1 MTTAMEALL
10 LLILI
15 FCLVLAVY
23 FVFAIVSICYFL
35 CCCDQRRA
43 RIEKRQPEPES
54 PPTADQADIHQVEEG
69 VEKVATCARTRTY
82 QRSETVE
89 KRHPVPVLAATSGQ
103 AEVNQAKGNE
113 PKVATRARVYPDLEK
128 LIPDSN
134 ILQGPAKTSTD
145 PKKVILTVENEK
157 SDTNYY
163 QKSPAKASKNGVTG
177 KSKTTQSLPW
187 STKAKHLYPRCNS
200 AAQACR

>member
-1 MTTAMEALL
+1 MP
-10 LLILI
+10 
-15 FCLVLAVY
+15 
-23 FVFAIVSICYFL
+23 VS
-35 CCCDQRRA
+35 
-43 RIEKRQPEPES
+43 
-54 PPTADQADIHQVEEG
+54 
-69 VEKVATCARTRTY
+69 
-82 QRSETVE
+82 
-89 KRHPVPVLAATSGQ
+89 AACSGQ
-103 AEVNQAKGNE
+103 AEVNQAKGNV

-128 LIPDSN
+128 LKEELIPDSN

-163 QKSPAKASKNGVTG
+163 QKSPAKVSKNGVTM
-177 KSKTTQSLPW
+177 KSIKTTQSLPW

>member
-1 MTTAMEALL
+1 MEALL

-103 AEVNQAKGNE
+103 AEVNQAK
-113 PKVATRARVYPDLEK
+113 VYPDLEK
-128 LIPDSN
+128 L
-134 ILQGPAKTSTD
+134 K
-145 PKKVILTVENEK
+145 EE
-157 SDTNYY
+157 
-163 QKSPAKASKNGVTG
+163 GVNTG
-177 KSKTTQSLPW
+177 LK
-187 STKAKHLYPRCNS
+187 
-200 AAQACR
+200 